1 MDFKVAG
8 SREGITALQMDIKI
22 SGVTREIL
30 TLALE
35 EAHRARMVVLNL
47 MEEAISSPRPDLKPF
62 VPRVEILSVPVEKI
76 GEVIGPGGK
85 TIRGII
91 QETGVK
97 IDIDDAGWVRI
108 YGTDPQAV
116 QKARVKI
123 ETIIKEVQPGEI
135 YTGVVK
141 KIVDFGAFVEISPGT
156 QGLVHISEIAN
167 RRIRSVRDV
176 LREGDQIRVV
186 VVDVDASGKI
196 RLSMKR
202 IQEQGNS
209 PPSS

>member
-8 SREGITALQMDIKI
+8 TRDGVTALQMDIKI

-35 EAHRARMVVLNL
+35 EARRARMHVLDL
-47 MEEAISSPRPDLKPF
+47 MEKAIAVPRPELKPF
-62 VPRVEILSVPVEKI
+62 VPRVEILPIAVEKI
-76 GEVIGPGGK
+76 GDVIGPGGK

-97 IDIDDAGWVRI
+97 IDIDDTGWIRI
-108 YGTDPQAV
+108 YGNDPQAV
-116 QKARVKI
+116 QKARAKI
-123 ETIIKEVQPGEI
+123 EAIVKEVQPGEI

-141 KIVDFGAFVEISPGT
+141 KIVDFGAFVEIGPGT
-156 QGLVHISEIAN
+156 QGLVHISEIAH

-176 LREGDQIRVV
+176 LREGDQIRVM
-186 VVDVDASGKI
+186 VVDVDPSGRI

-202 IQEQGNS
+202 IQDQGNS